1 MRNICI
7 IILSFLLLCVGCQPT
22 PEMDAVKQKNTN
34 LLIEAV
40 KEAEQGQQAEAKAG
54 EPAPSPV
61 PVKEL
66 MPERFQCDF
75 LTEARQV
82 HVQADVPIRVLT
94 EGTFPLV
101 RVQRRAF
108 TNEERLT
115 LYKRLFGS
123 ETVYKYEYRPTR
135 EAVVKEIEWLLQEP
149 TAEEKKEFLEDPEES
164 EETWAAYLQSR
175 KDRIEM
181 LRQKYLSLPDDG
193 SPLPFEPWDGA
204 LFTIRNGE
212 SPGMV
217 VGVEYPTPMK
227 MPSYGTLFEGRP
239 VDYSREREDGNDTY
253 SVFSFDKRLD
263 KPNVE
268 RIAPEDYGKAHAG
281 AAITARQAAEA
292 AMAPFVGLGDFAVA
306 DILWSHDADDAAV
319 AAGKIGKQA
328 YLVRLTPVFQGA
340 SMPYCDMDAMDIPED
355 GGYTPS
361 WCYEHVIA
369 AVDGDGT
376 ILGMAWEGP
385 LQETEV
391 VSDTTT
397 LLPYEEVMD
406 IFARQVNRIFSYE
419 EDIHGSLTV
428 SNVQLGL
435 FRIREQGDMES
446 GLLVPVWFITG
457 EYRYASHPEEV
468 HLYDD
473 LAPIAVIN
481 AIDGSIIDV
490 MKGY

>member
-1 MRNICI
+1 
-7 IILSFLLLCVGCQPT
+7 
-22 PEMDAVKQKNTN
+22 
-34 LLIEAV
+34 
-40 KEAEQGQQAEAKAG
+40 
-54 EPAPSPV
+54 
-61 PVKEL
+61 
-66 MPERFQCDF
+66 
-75 LTEARQV
+75 
-82 HVQADVPIRVLT
+82 
-94 EGTFPLV
+94 
-101 RVQRRAF
+101 
-108 TNEERLT
+108 
-115 LYKRLFGS
+115 
-123 ETVYKYEYRPTR
+123 
-135 EAVVKEIEWLLQEP
+135 
-149 TAEEKKEFLEDPEES
+149 
-164 EETWAAYLQSR
+164 
-175 KDRIEM
+175 
-181 LRQKYLSLPDDG
+181 
-193 SPLPFEPWDGA
+193 
-204 LFTIRNGE
+204 
-212 SPGMV
+212 MV

-239 VDYSREREDGNDTY
+239 VDYSREKEDGNDTY

-328 YLVRLTPVFQGA
+328 YLVRLTPVFHGA
-340 SMPYCDMDAMDIPED
+340 SMPYCGMDAMDIPED

-457 EYRYASHPEEV
+457 EYRCASHPEEV